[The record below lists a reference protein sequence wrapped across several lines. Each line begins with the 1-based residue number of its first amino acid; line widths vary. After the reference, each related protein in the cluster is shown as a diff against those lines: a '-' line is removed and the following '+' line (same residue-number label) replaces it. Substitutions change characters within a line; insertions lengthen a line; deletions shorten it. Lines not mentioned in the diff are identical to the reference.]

1 MDSACAD
8 IAPQHPHVKAELAK
22 YRKEFDKMQKD
33 WQNRM
38 WSPSA
43 SSFFAQFV
51 THTVTQ
57 YNTNTHVRNL
67 LVAAKM
73 KSFNV
78 HPQATMEQRN
88 ERIDLLTAAREH
100 LDVWER
106 SVSNQLDKAK
116 AEYTRLSIESPAN
129 VQCARLQYHIQR
141 LYGDLHDIKLSRQ
154 VDATYEHM
162 DSVDDVPP
170 PEPYYEELDTK
181 AAYEF
186 WNHRLDLATA
196 TNIWTWAR
204 KSVPIEANLQAPN
217 IGTVMSQTFSLMAH
231 QTWTHVLRPRYE
243 NQMIRRALSQ
253 AGPDALADLIL
264 VTTVGAPELQKEDS
278 RLVYRMLRESNQH
291 LFDSM
296 LGIES
301 VMVPS
306 SGLNRQRE
314 GKLPKRDL
322 EDHDI
327 QFITPIAKRQNVRF
341 I

>member
-1 MDSACAD
+1 MDSACID
-8 IAPQHPHVKAELAK
+8 VAPQSPHAEAELAK
-22 YRKEFDKMQKD
+22 YRKGFDKMQKD
-33 WQNRM
+33 WQKRM

-43 SSFFAQFV
+43 SGFFAQFV

-67 LVAAKM
+67 LVAAKL

-78 HPQATMEQRN
+78 TPQATMEQRN
-88 ERIDLLTAAREH
+88 EHTDLLTAAREH

-106 SVSNQLDKAK
+106 SITDQRDKAK

-129 VQCARLQYHIQR
+129 VQCARLQYHIKR

-204 KSVPIEANLQAPN
+204 KSVPIQANLEAPN
-217 IGTVMSQTFSLMAH
+217 IGTVMSQTFSLMGH
-231 QTWTHVLRPRYE
+231 QTSTHVLRPRYE
-243 NQMIRRALSQ
+243 NQMIRRAVSQ

-278 RLVYRMLRESNQH
+278 RLVYRMLRESNQGF
-291 LFDSM
+291 LESM
-296 LGIES
+296 PGIEC

-306 SGLNRQRE
+306 SGLARERE
-314 GKLPKRDL
+314 GKLAKRDM

-327 QFITPIAKRQNVRF
+327 QFITPIAKRQNVCF